1 MNYHSLFEPFE
12 LFEPMPMP
20 RHMTMSK
27 KISLKQIS
35 DIIRVQAPG
44 IKERRLQKI
53 RRYLLFVLKFKKA
66 MDFNRF

>member
-20 RHMTMSK
+20 WRMTMSK
-27 KISLKQIS
+27 QISLKQIS
-35 DIIRVQAPG
+35 DIIRVQATG

-66 MDFNRF
+66 MGF